1 MSLDILKKDIKSGK
15 PGKLYL
21 FYGPEN
27 YLKKYYFDALEKL
40 IVDDRYKDMNSIK
53 LEGNV
58 DPNKLFEAIQTM
70 PFFSERKI
78 IMVKNSAFF
87 KQRNK
92 EDSDKGNK
100 NKGSELENIL
110 SNIPEHACV
119 VFYEDEIDKRLKA
132 VNILK
137 KYGVVVEFP
146 YQKAPDLVKWVI
158 NIFKSNSKEI
168 DSKAAAY
175 LVDNCEE
182 RMNYIKNEVDK
193 LILYAG
199 DKKKVSMEDV
209 VNSCSKSIK
218 SRIFDLT
225 DAMAEGH
232 PDKAL
237 KVLDDLVT
245 IKEPIPKI
253 LYMMARHFR
262 QVYEAS
268 LLKKRGMSVNA
279 IASQM
284 NLNYYAASKILKH
297 TAAFT
302 VKQLESAIEECL
314 EYDVAVK
321 TGKIK
326 DRIAAELLIA
336 KYSGKIG
343 ADAAKTY

>member
-40 IVDDRYKDMNSIK
+40 IVGDIYKDMNSIK
-53 LEGNV
+53 LEGNI
-58 DPNKLFEAIQTM
+58 DSNRLYEAIQTM

-78 IMVKNSAFF
+78 ILVKNSIFF
-87 KQRNK
+87 KQRGK
-92 EDSDKGNK
+92 EDSEKGNK
-100 NKGSELENIL
+100 NKSNELEDIL
-110 SNIPEHACV
+110 SDIPEHACV

-132 VNILK
+132 VNIIK

-182 RMNYIKNEVDK
+182 GMNYIKNEVDK
-193 LILYAG
+193 LILYMG
-199 DKKKVSMEDV
+199 ERKKASMEDV
-209 VNSCSKSIK
+209 TISCSMSIK

-225 DAMAEGH
+225 DAIAEGY

-237 KVLDDLVT
+237 KVLDELVT

-268 LLKKRGMSVNA
+268 LLKLKGMPANQ

-284 NLNYYAASKILKH
+284 NLNYYAASKIMKH
-297 TAAFT
+297 TEFFT

-326 DRIAAELLIA
+326 DRIAAELIIT
-336 KYSGKIG
+336 KYSGKR
-343 ADAAKTY
+343 KLRV